1 MPDEQEDRWRRETGG
16 SGFPER
22 ARRRL
27 RRLRDSRSRER
38 AEVVLLVKCTVAAG
52 LSWFIASTLMQ
63 AASPAFAPFTAVMMV
78 QATIYR
84 SIAASWRYVAAVTAG
99 VVVQGALG
107 FLFGPAFPT
116 FLLVALVA
124 LALSR
129 LPALGAQRTS
139 VATAAFFAFSQFTMA
154 TDTAG
159 RVQGLV
165 EIVLL
170 VLVGCLSGVAVNL
183 VLFPP
188 LRYRSADE
196 GLAVL
201 ASSVADLLQDMGTA
215 LCSGEAGSDDAHRWR
230 RRANGLAD
238 MVSQARTGVET
249 ARESLRLNPVF
260 FLRRHRDRT
269 SLETQR
275 NVVGALDRV
284 GGLASSLARGLAER
298 DGGEAAAPSP
308 AELGALLS
316 SLSDAARSL
325 QDIGEGPLRQRIGEL
340 DGRLD
345 DVRLRLSR
353 LEEDRSGDAVRTAVY
368 TDAARL
374 EEEFRTLRD
383 ALREETGEAPP
394 H

>member
-1 MPDEQEDRWRRETGG
+1 MPEDEGREEREEDRTG
-16 SGFPER
+16 PLER
-22 ARRRL
+22 TGRWL
-27 RRLRDSRSRER
+27 RRLRESRSRER
-38 AEVVLLVKCTVAAG
+38 AEVVLVGKCTVAAG
-52 LSWFIASTLMQ
+52 ASWFIASDLMQ
-63 AASPAFAPFTAVMMV
+63 AMSPAFAPFTAVMMV
-78 QATIYR
+78 QATVYR

-107 FLFGPAFPT
+107 FLAGPAFPT

-129 LPALGAQRTS
+129 WPALGEQRTY
-139 VATAAFFAFSQFTMA
+139 VATAAFFAFAQFTMA

-159 RVQGLV
+159 RLQGLV

-170 VLVGCLSGVAVNL
+170 VLVGCLVGVAVNL
-183 VLFPP
+183 LLLPP

-201 ASSVADLLQDMGTA
+201 ASSVADLLQDMGAA
-215 LCSGEAGSDDAHRWR
+215 LSAEDADADDAHRWR

-249 ARESLRLNPVF
+249 AQESLRLNPLF
-260 FLRRHRDRT
+260 FLRRRRDRT
-269 SLETQR
+269 SLDTQR
-275 NVVGALDRV
+275 SVVGALDRV

-298 DGGEAAAPSP
+298 GGGEPAAPSP
-308 AELGALLS
+308 SELGALLS
-316 SLSDAARSL
+316 SLSEAARSL
-325 QDIGEGPLRQRIGEL
+325 EDIGEGPLRRRIGEL
-340 DGRLD
+340 DERLG
-345 DVRLRLSR
+345 DVRLHLSR
-353 LEEDRSGDAVRTAVY
+353 LEEDRSGDAARTAVY

-374 EEEFRTLRD
+374 EEEFRTLCD
-383 ALREETGEAPP
+383 ALRAEAGEAPP